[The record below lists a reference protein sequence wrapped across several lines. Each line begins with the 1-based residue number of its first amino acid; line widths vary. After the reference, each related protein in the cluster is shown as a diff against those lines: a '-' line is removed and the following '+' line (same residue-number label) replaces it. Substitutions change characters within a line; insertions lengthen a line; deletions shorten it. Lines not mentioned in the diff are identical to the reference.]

1 MKKKFVW
8 AAIAVGIVAAVFLI
22 LGTRK
27 KSEPKYRTAKVDRG
41 DVTQTVTAT
50 GTVSAVTSVAVGS
63 QVSGI
68 IAKLHADFNSQVHKG
83 DLLAELDPTPFQEK
97 VNASQAGL
105 DKAQVELRNT
115 QISLNRQKALKKE
128 GLAPQADY
136 DQAQANYDSARA
148 SVQQAAASL
157 KQAETDL
164 KYTKIVAPIDG
175 VVVARQYDVGQTVAA
190 SFQAP
195 TLFTIAQDLTKMQ
208 VAADVSESDIGTVK
222 VGQPVRFNVDAYPDR
237 DFRGRVSQIRL
248 NATVNQNVVTYPV
261 IVEVSN
267 PDQMLRPSM
276 TANVAIEVARVR
288 DVLRIP
294 NAALRW
300 KPEAKEGAPS
310 PEERAANVGAG
321 GGSAAVARQVGSTQG
336 GGGGQ
341 GGSGGFGRGGSGGSG
356 RRRSG
361 SGGPRATQTVYKL
374 PTGKEDPLPVDVKT
388 GISDGRVT
396 QIVSGAVTAGE
407 DVVTGTATVK
417 AGSSASAVPLGGAR
431 GAGGGGGGR
440 RGF

>member
-1 MKKKFVW
+1 
-8 AAIAVGIVAAVFLI
+8 
-22 LGTRK
+22 
-27 KSEPKYRTAKVDRG
+27 
-41 DVTQTVTAT
+41 VTQTVTAT